1 MEERMEVWMR
11 MVEKALGEIN
21 TKLDTALKGIDD
33 HECRLRI
40 LEGKGG
46 KRWEAL
52 VGQIIGLIAAG
63 AVGWF
68 LGQIK

>member
-11 MVEKALGEIN
+11 MVEKTLGEIN
-21 TKLDTALKGIDD
+21 TKLDAALRGIDD
-33 HECRLRI
+33 HEVRLRC
-40 LEGKGG
+40 LEHKSG

-52 VGQIIGLIAAG
+52 VGQIIGLVAAG

>member
-1 MEERMEVWMR
+1 MAENDVQAILTELAGIR
-11 MVEKALGEIN
+11 A
-21 TKLDTALKGIDD
+21 KLDNALKQQDD
-33 HECRLRI
+33 HEVRLRC
-40 LEGKGG
+40 LEHKSG

-52 VGQIIGLIAAG
+52 VGQIIGLVAAG